1 MAMMEPRR
9 ALRTAVLCIVALFAV
24 ACGGSSESDSGSTG
38 ADNTGDASGSADTPT
53 EVHVAAIFESPLE
66 DGWNS
71 SFVQSWNR
79 VIDEKPHGLTI
90 TLDTSESSALPDG
103 ERVLRQLADSGKY
116 DIIIA
121 HSSYSDAVQALK
133 DEYPDILWVYS
144 GSGNDPLGGNAY
156 WYDSYLHESDY
167 LCGIIAGMMTKT
179 NVIGAVAAFPYPNVN
194 SYING
199 YAAGAKSVNPDVK
212 VKSTY
217 IDSWFDPQKAKE
229 AAEAQIAAGADFI
242 YAESFGTFE
251 AVRDNP
257 GTLAFGHYVDQHELA
272 PDIVV
277 TSDLSLWDPAV
288 KDMIDTW
295 YDHTVNG
302 TPYDGPMEP
311 HVFLM
316 AEGGTDLAPY
326 HSFESKIPQEV
337 KDAVAKA
344 RDEIMAGTLEV
355 PFDGEPHKSE

>member
-1 MAMMEPRR
+1 MTMSGPKR
-9 ALRTAVLCIVALFAV
+9 LLFSAVLGIVLLGAV
-24 ACGGSSESDSGSTG
+24 ACGGSSGDGDGDGNGDGANGSSD
-38 ADNTGDASGSADTPT
+38 APT
-53 EVHVAAIFESPLE
+53 ELRVAAIFESPLE

-71 SFVQSWNR
+71 SFVQSWDR
-79 VIDEKPHGLTI
+79 VIAEKPHGLEI
-90 TLDTSESSALPDG
+90 SLDTSESIALPDG
-103 ERVLRQLADSGKY
+103 ERVLRQLAESGKY
-116 DIIIA
+116 DMIIA
-121 HSSYSDAVQALK
+121 HSSYSDAVGALK
-133 DEYPDILWVYS
+133 DEFPDIMWVYN

-167 LCGIIAGMMTKT
+167 LLGIIAGMMTESD
-179 NVIGAVAAFPYPNVN
+179 VIGSVAAFPYPNVN

-212 VKSTY
+212 VKSAY

-229 AAEAQIAAGADFI
+229 AAAAQISAGADFI

-257 GTLAFGHYVDQHELA
+257 GTLAFGHYVDQFDLA

-277 TSDLSLWDPAV
+277 SSDLSLWDPAV
-288 KDMIDTW
+288 MNMVDTW
-295 YDHTVNG
+295 YDHTANG
-302 TPYDGPMEP
+302 TAYDAPMEQ
-311 HVFLM
+311 VVYLM
-316 AEGGTDLAPY
+316 AEGGTDLAPF
-326 HSFESKIPQEV
+326 HDFDSQLPQDV